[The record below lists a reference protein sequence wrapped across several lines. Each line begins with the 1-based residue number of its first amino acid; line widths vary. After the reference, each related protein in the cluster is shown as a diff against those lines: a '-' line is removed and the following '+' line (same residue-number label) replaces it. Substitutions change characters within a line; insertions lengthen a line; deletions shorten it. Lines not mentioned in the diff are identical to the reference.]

1 MTETSNE
8 GAPTRVAPPPR
19 AEAKAPAAK
28 VYLDR
33 SRDFSTIHGEITKG
47 DPHFGVASYQNGLP
61 FNHQDELI
69 IDSPE
74 IAADPKL
81 QARADKLMARAQKA
95 AEQAKL
101 RKPVRDQDLDEDDED
116 ADGEEDGEAG
126 PGPVNLGAWA
136 RGQGDWPWQEIS
148 NFIARKYSKRVADK
162 RAAIELCLE
171 QHVVT
176 QNQLSRSFRRLI
188 ES

>member
-1 MTETSNE
+1 M
-8 GAPTRVAPPPR
+8 APPPR
-19 AEAKAPAAK
+19 AEAKAPAVK

-33 SRDFSTIHGEITKG
+33 SRDFSTIHGEITKS
-47 DPHFGVASYQNGLP
+47 DPHFGVAAYQNGLP

-69 IDSPE
+69 VDSPE
-74 IAADPKL
+74 IVSDPKL
-81 QARADKLMARAQKA
+81 QARADKLLARAQKA
-95 AEQAKL
+95 AEYSRQ
-101 RKPVRDQDLDEDDED
+101 RKASKDEDLDEDEVDDED
-116 ADGEEDGEAG
+116 EDGEAG

-136 RGQGDWPWQEIS
+136 RGQGEWPWQEIS

-176 QNQLSRSFRRLI
+176 QNQLSRSHRKLI